1 MTKRRSA
8 QLTFALIAALLAT
21 TLAAASGCAGALMMP
36 FYLIHGTEAPPIH
49 KDEVK
54 TIPKGSRLVV
64 ICRSNLNLFGTSNP
78 NGDISRAVTFC
89 VSRNIKNKNKKK
101 LEWIPIDEVEEK
113 FDEQEFNN
121 LSFEKMGAALDA
133 DYVIGI
139 ELDSFEIHHSTQFYQ
154 GNAKVLVR
162 LVDVKNHET
171 ICRDSMPNYVYPPTP
186 VPISDVDEGTFQ
198 NRFVVNLAKNI
209 STLFCPYDPHESY
222 AVDSDFPE
230 R

>member
-1 MTKRRSA
+1 MTNRR
-8 QLTFALIAALLAT
+8 QFILALLLAT
-21 TLAAASGCAGALMMP
+21 FGSLTLLGATGCAGALMMP
-36 FYLIHGTEAPPIH
+36 YYLIYGTEAPPVF

-54 TIPKGSRLVV
+54 AIPKGSKLVV

-78 NGDISRAVTFC
+78 NHDLATAITLH

-101 LEWIPIDEVEEK
+101 LEWIPVDRVMEK
-113 FDEQEFNN
+113 FDEEQFNS
-121 LSFEKMGAALDA
+121 LSFEKMGAELGA

-171 ICRDSMPNYVYPPTP
+171 ICRQSMPNYTYPPTP
-186 VPISDVDEGTFQ
+186 VPTSDLEEIQFQ
-198 NRFVVNLAKNI
+198 NRFVVRLAKNI
-209 STLFCPYDPHESY
+209 STLFCPYDPHEEY

>member
-21 TLAAASGCAGALMMP
+21 TLAAASGCAGALMMR
-36 FYLIHGTEAPPIH
+36 FYLIHGTEAPPVH

-54 TIPKGSRLVV
+54 AIPKGSRLVV

-171 ICRDSMPNYVYPPTP
+171 ICRDSMPSYVYPPTP
-186 VPISDVDEGTFQ
+186 VPISDIDESTFQ

-209 STLFCPYDPHESY
+209 STLFCPYDPHEDY